1 MWRAVESACEGNA
14 PGAPVLQ
21 PHRQTTQACIPTRRS
36 RRAALKC
43 YYMKIVSQETS
54 AFSESQRK
62 SPWNSELQPQWGH
75 GEGGGIQRIRGSPTS
90 AGAKETRTHLHTQP
104 CPAPSTTHTPGL
116 GLGRVWRDL
125 GPF

>member
-1 MWRAVESACEGNA
+1 MVQASSRVMWRGVESACEGSA

-21 PHRQTTQACIPTRRS
+21 PHRQTTQACIPTCRS
-36 RRAALKC
+36 RRGALKC

-75 GEGGGIQRIRGSPTS
+75 GEEGGG
-90 AGAKETRTHLHTQP
+90 
-104 CPAPSTTHTPGL
+104 
-116 GLGRVWRDL
+116 
-125 GPF
+125 